1 MKPRPRSS
9 SPHLDKTRNPT
20 PFDAPPGWRATE
32 PEAVRG
38 RGTAENPDGRFERL
52 YHVEDLEAKEREQL
66 EAKSDDPAG
75 TSSRPRLPRTQYLRD
90 ASRSVLSHNDSPDI
104 QYDVGLNPYRGCEHG
119 CVYCYAR
126 PTHEYLGM
134 SAGLDFETR
143 ILIKEDAPKLLQR
156 ELQKRSYKPQT
167 IGMSGVTDPYQP
179 VERVLGITRHCLEV
193 LADCRNPVG
202 LITKSALVT
211 RDIDHLSVLAQV
223 RAAAVYLSITTLDAS
238 LHRVMEPRAS
248 HPRQRLRAIATLADA
263 GIPVGV
269 MIGPVIPGLT
279 DHEIPAILEAAAG
292 AGAKFAGHSVL
303 RLPGEVQNLFPAW
316 LARHYPDRRD
326 KVMRRI
332 RSLRRG
338 ELDESRFGV
347 RMQGEG
353 VFADQIHTLFEVAR
367 KRAGLASTRTELSA
381 ESFRR
386 PTLGQLDLFS
396 G

>member
-1 MKPRPRSS
+1 MTTRLPSNRSQF
-9 SPHLDKTRNPT
+9 DKTRDT
-20 PFDAPPGWRATE
+20 IPFDAPPDWQAPD
-32 PEAVRG
+32 PEAIRG

-52 YHVEDLEAKEREQL
+52 YHVADMEAKEREQM
-66 EAKSDDPAG
+66 EAKSGDGPG
-75 TSSRPRLPRTQYLRD
+75 RPRLPRTHYLRD
-90 ASRSVLSHNDSPDI
+90 ASRTVLTHNDSPDI
-104 QYDVGLNPYRGCEHG
+104 HYDTGLNPYRGCEHG

-143 ILIKEDAPKLLQR
+143 ILIKEDAPKLLLR

-179 VERVLGITRHCLEV
+179 VERVLGITRGCLEV

-202 LITKSALVT
+202 IITKNAMVT
-211 RDIDHLSVLAQV
+211 RDIDHLKVLAQY
-223 RAAAVYLSITTLDAS
+223 RAVAVYLSITTLDGS

-248 HPRQRLRAIATLADA
+248 HPKQRLRAVAALADA

-279 DHEIPAILEAAAG
+279 DHEIPKILEAAAN

-316 LARHYPDRRD
+316 LSRHFPDRKD

-332 RSLRRG
+332 RSMRNG
-338 ELDESRFGV
+338 KLDEPRFGT
-347 RMQGEG
+347 RMQGQG
-353 VFADQIHTLFEVAR
+353 VFADQIHTLFDVAR
-367 KRAGLASTRTELSA
+367 KRAGLQSDRTKPSNK
-381 ESFRR
+381 SFPR
-386 PTLGQLDLFS
+386 PTLGHLDSF
-396 G
+396 GP